1 MQKNTPAKLLAS
13 LANAADLAEINA
25 KRAELYATRAAYC
38 AIFCAFFT
46 VATIIIITEL
56 SH

>member
-1 MQKNTPAKLLAS
+1 MQKNTTAKLLAS
-13 LANAADLAEINA
+13 LATAADHAEINA

-46 VATIIIITEL
+46 VATIIITEL

>member
-1 MQKNTPAKLLAS
+1 MQKNIPAKLLAS
-13 LANAADLAEINA
+13 LANAADFAELHA

-38 AIFCAFFT
+38 AISCAFFT
-46 VATIIIITEL
+46 VATIIITEL